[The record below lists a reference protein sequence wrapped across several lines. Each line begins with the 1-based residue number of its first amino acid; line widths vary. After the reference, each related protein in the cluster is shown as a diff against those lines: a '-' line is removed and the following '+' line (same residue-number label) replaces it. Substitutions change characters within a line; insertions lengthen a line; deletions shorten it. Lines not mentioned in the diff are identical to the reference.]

1 MAQKRGKTKKIVTVK
16 LDDLTGGMN
25 IAKSPEFIKDNE
37 VVRLENM
44 EFDVVGSKLR
54 TRRGLSTPLASFNS
68 PVTHVYNDYEMND
81 FFVFLKNKEV
91 YRYEFGKQPVLIGK
105 INGDAE
111 RPFLL

>member
-1 MAQKRGKTKKIVTVK
+1 MAQKRGKTKKIITVK

-25 IAKSPEFIKDNE
+25 IAKFPEFIKDNE

-54 TRRGLSTPLASFNS
+54 TRRGLSTPPPLASFNS

-81 FFVFLKNKEV
+81 FFVFL
-91 YRYEFGKQPVLIGK
+91 
-105 INGDAE
+105 
-111 RPFLL
+111 